1 MALEFNKLVDQLDK
15 LGTMIRELD
24 FDVSDRL
31 TIARERLFA
40 ATDLD
45 AIHERIEMVRGP
57 DVSGYRGAAPLDPP
71 YHEPIYQTFP
81 QPTLP
86 ISATIIAADGSQ
98 IYPNEQ
104 WRVPYFLTNVG
115 VFVYFHGEER
125 TPMQMTSPKLIYH
138 PERVRDKSKRVL
150 SSRTIDAAR
159 TVREMHELGQIA
171 WDLRDEAR
179 PLIALYD
186 NRLLFQ
192 VGSDVTNHKE
202 MMKQYHGAMV
212 HLHDAQAILAGYV
225 DNPVR
230 SRLVIRLLHLL
241 NLSEEEI
248 KGTDLGSGDLEGL
261 RDLDLFDN
269 ILKPGERT
277 AMMVQNSP
285 HNLKFR
291 QRGSNYEIAFFYL
304 KISNGYQSAI
314 ARVDI
319 PMWVAKDR
327 RAVDELHALLVAQC
341 AMQGRNPYPYT
352 LTRADELAVVS
363 GRDKAKLEE
372 MIRLEWRIN
381 KPGMDPLVFSA
392 KTLGKQ
398 LARSQQ
404 RHHEM

>member
-15 LGTMIRELD
+15 FGSMIRELD

-31 TIARERLFA
+31 TVARNRLFA
-40 ATDLD
+40 ATDLE
-45 AIHERIEMVRGP
+45 AIHERIEMVRRP
-57 DVSGYRGAAPLDPP
+57 DVSGYRGAAPLDAP
-71 YHEPIYQTFP
+71 YHEPIYQAFP
-81 QPTLP
+81 MPEIP
-86 ISATIIAADGSQ
+86 VSSTIVAADGSQ

-125 TPMQMTSPKLIYH
+125 TPMQVTSPRLIYH

-159 TVREMHELGQIA
+159 TVREMHELA
-171 WDLRDEAR
+171 KVCWDMRDEAR
-179 PLIALYD
+179 PLLALYD
-186 NRLLFQ
+186 NRLLFW
-192 VGSDVTNHKE
+192 VGSDVTNNKE
-202 MMKQYHGAMV
+202 LLKQYHAAMV

-241 NLSEEEI
+241 NLSEDEVRGAE
-248 KGTDLGSGDLEGL
+248 LGSGDLEGL
-261 RDLDLFDN
+261 RDLDLFDV
-269 ILKPGERT
+269 ILKPGERS

-285 HNLKFR
+285 HNLKFK
-291 QRGSNYEIAFFYL
+291 QRGENYEIAFFYL
-304 KISNGYQSAI
+304 KISSGYQSAI

-319 PMWVAKDR
+319 PMWVARNR
-327 RAVDELHALLVAQC
+327 RAVDELHALLVTQC
-341 AMQGRNPYPYT
+341 SMQGRNPYPYT

-363 GRDKAKLEE
+363 SRDKAKLEE
-372 MIRLEWRIN
+372 MIRLEWRIH
-381 KPGMDPLVFSA
+381 KPGIDPLVFSA

-398 LARSQQ
+398 LARSKQ
-404 RHHEM
+404 RHHEL